1 VGILSQ
7 IAKGGIKMKKY
18 FSMIVLSI
26 ILYSLIVPVAFAE
39 DITKPSIQNNIKPE
53 DQVQS
58 LGRGS
63 YRSPSG
69 SFRGGTGAGRDG
81 YSTGPRA
88 PSSNIGRN
96 PRAQPGQPQGPFGRW
111 GGLLGGIAAG
121 ALIGHLLNPFGGFGY
136 GGGGFSLI
144 SLLIWA
150 GVIYI
155 GYRLFKKFSK
165 RRY

>member
-1 VGILSQ
+1 MI
-7 IAKGGIKMKKY
+7 KY
-18 FSMIVLSI
+18 FFMLVLSI
-26 ILYSLIVPVAFAE
+26 ILYTNMVSIVFAE
-39 DITKPSIQNNIKPE
+39 NTKEPSIQNNIQTE
-53 DQVQS
+53 DQVKS

-69 SFRGGTGAGRDG
+69 SFRGGTGTGRGG
-81 YSTGPRA
+81 YNTGPRA

-96 PRAQPGQPQGPFGRW
+96 PQTQTGPFGRW
-111 GGLLGGIAAG
+111 GGLFGGIAAG

-136 GGGGFSLI
+136 GGGFSLI

-155 GYRLFKKFSK
+155 GYKLFKKFNK

>member
-7 IAKGGIKMKKY
+7 IAQGGIKMKKY
-18 FSMIVLSI
+18 FSMLVLSF
-26 ILYSLIVPVAFAE
+26 ILYTNMVPVVFAE
-39 DITKPSIQNNIKPE
+39 DIIQPSIQNNIQSE
-53 DQVQS
+53 DQMKS

-69 SFRGGTGAGRDG
+69 SFRGGTGTGRDG

-96 PRAQPGQPQGPFGRW
+96 PRTQPGQQTGLFGRW
-111 GGLLGGIAAG
+111 GGLFGGLAAG

-136 GGGGFSLI
+136 GGGFSLI

-150 GVIYI
+150 GVIYL
-155 GYRLFKKFSK
+155 GYRLFKKFNK